1 MPKIKTIPLLE
12 LIFKNN
18 LGGTSDIWKTISEL
32 LHYKEDEISVF
43 IPYIKNKIN
52 SYNKETSLL
61 ALTLLDYCV
70 DDGRMILWSALNTK
84 NFLESII
91 HNLKTRKE
99 SEIQN
104 MILYLLQ
111 KWGKKFA
118 DNNELLHFQN
128 IYNSLKNNNISF
140 PNETISDYNKY
151 VKLNKTNNNIN
162 NNKRIKKNNNNIIV
176 ETDPE
181 NYLKDINID
190 LNTSSYDKIYKR
202 LVNKLYDWTHA
213 IHEVNVLINKN
224 NDGRNNKQIEGL
236 CKDLSKGNKQL
247 IETIESGRLKDTTL
261 MEISLNVTDDINMS
275 LERWNNNKNGKYPGP
290 FVSSFLQTEEWRNK
304 ILNNN
309 MNNSINNNNNYNN
322 INNFYNINNS
332 TFNNNTNNNSMFNN
346 NINNNSMFNNNIN
359 QFNNNTNNFNLS
371 NNPELQKY
379 PKLYDKLRESNI
391 NNYQIKNN
399 YQNNNISNSGINNNI
414 NNQNNNINSNKQGSF
429 NLLIDFESEIIP
441 PKVNNNTELNLNLND
456 KNNMDKFV
464 DFVAMTEKLNNIN
477 NNNNY
482 NNNMNNKYEKMNN
495 NNLDNRKM
503 SNNNLYDDENKD
515 DENPYNERKF
525 SNDNN
530 TSKINKSMMYPSFE
544 ELEESNSNN
553 NTNQNS
559 NQNQKESEDILS
571 KFDF

>member
-128 IYNSLKNNNISF
+128 IYKSLKNNNISF
-140 PNETISDYNKY
+140 PNEPISDYNKY
-151 VKLNKTNNNIN
+151 VKLNKSNNNIN

-309 MNNSINNNNNYNN
+309 MNNSINNNSNYNN

-332 TFNNNTNNNSMFNN
+332 TFNNNT
-346 NINNNSMFNNNIN
+346 NNNSMFNNNIN

-414 NNQNNNINSNKQGSF
+414 NNQNNNNNSNKQGSF

-482 NNNMNNKYEKMNN
+482 NNNMNNKYEKMKN

-515 DENPYNERKF
+515 DENPYIDRKF

>member
-128 IYNSLKNNNISF
+128 IYKSLKNNNISF
-140 PNETISDYNKY
+140 PNEPISDYNKY

-309 MNNSINNNNNYNN
+309 MNNSINNNSNYNN

-332 TFNNNTNNNSMFNN
+332 TFNNNT
-346 NINNNSMFNNNIN
+346 NNNSMFNNNIN

-482 NNNMNNKYEKMNN
+482 NNNMNNKYEKMKN

-515 DENPYNERKF
+515 DENPYIDRKF
-525 SNDNN
+525 SNDTN
-530 TSKINKSMMYPSFE
+530 TSKISKSMIYPSFE